1 MARPRPLRGVLL
13 FLFLSFLSVKMA
25 ASQDW
30 PEFRGPTGQGHS
42 GETGLPVEWS
52 ESRNVAWKVPVPGR
66 GWSSPVV
73 ADGKVWVTT
82 SVADPEGAS
91 LRAMAFSVESGVTL
105 VDIEVFRI
113 AESGLLN
120 PKNSQASPTPILD
133 RDRIYV
139 HFGAD
144 GTAALT
150 TSGAVLWTARFPYV
164 SQHGNG
170 GSPAL
175 HEDLLILNCDGYD
188 RAFVV
193 ALDTA
198 TGEVRWKTDRRGPFS
213 QAYST
218 PLVIRVGGR
227 DQVISVGAFRATAYD
242 PATGEEIWYVR
253 YPDGFSNVPR
263 PVYGNGLVYID
274 TGFNDPSLLAV
285 RVDGRGDVTD
295 THVEWIGRRSI
306 PFTPSPLLVG
316 SELYLVSDLGVVS
329 CLDAATGEVH
339 WQRRILGNY
348 SASPLYADGRIYILS
363 EDGVA
368 TVFRPGT
375 AYVELATNEIDG
387 ATLAS
392 IAVSNGS
399 LFIRSLSHLY
409 RIAR

>member
-13 FLFLSFLSVKMA
+13 LLFLSFLSVKMA

-73 ADGKVWVTT
+73 ADGRVWVTT
-82 SVADPEGAS
+82 SVADAEGAS

-242 PATGEEIWYVR
+242 PATGEEMWYVR

>member
-1 MARPRPLRGVLL
+1 
-13 FLFLSFLSVKMA
+13 
-25 ASQDW
+25 
-30 PEFRGPTGQGHS
+30 
-42 GETGLPVEWS
+42 
-52 ESRNVAWKVPVPGR
+52 
-66 GWSSPVV
+66 
-73 ADGKVWVTT
+73 
-82 SVADPEGAS
+82 
-91 LRAMAFSVESGVTL
+91 MAFSVESGVTL

-375 AYVELATNEIDG
+375 DYVELATNEIDG